1 MLHPVIL
8 AGMIFTVVVLGMIG
22 GFILLFP
29 IARLAGQALKI
40 WIENRGTAGEMQNA
54 IGQMRRELAGMQAQ
68 IERVAEQQ
76 EFVER
81 ALTRDESDEE

>member
-1 MLHPVIL
+1 MLDPLIL
-8 AGMIFTVVVLGMIG
+8 AAMIFTVVVLGMIG

-40 WIENRGTAGEMQNA
+40 WIENRGAAGEMKA
-54 IGQMRRELAGMQAQ
+54 ALGQVRRELAGMQAQ

-81 ALTRDESDEE
+81 ALTREASDGE